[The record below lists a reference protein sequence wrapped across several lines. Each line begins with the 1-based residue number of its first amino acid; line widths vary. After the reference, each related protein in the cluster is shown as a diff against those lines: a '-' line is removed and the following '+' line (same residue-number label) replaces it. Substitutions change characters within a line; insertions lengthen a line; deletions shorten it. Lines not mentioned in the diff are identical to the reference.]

1 MVLHVLF
8 ARAGLM
14 GPESGVPL
22 TASARQYRAWR
33 RAPAEPGQTFSLAL
47 AGLSLSKVSLALPF
61 ATLVSLLDS
70 AVALFIRVQDGW

>member
-1 MVLHVLF
+1 MVLHPLF

-22 TASARQYRAWR
+22 TASARQYRACP

-47 AGLSLSKVSLALPF
+47 AGLSLSKGSLALPSGI
-61 ATLVSLLDS
+61 LV
-70 AVALFIRVQDGW
+70 